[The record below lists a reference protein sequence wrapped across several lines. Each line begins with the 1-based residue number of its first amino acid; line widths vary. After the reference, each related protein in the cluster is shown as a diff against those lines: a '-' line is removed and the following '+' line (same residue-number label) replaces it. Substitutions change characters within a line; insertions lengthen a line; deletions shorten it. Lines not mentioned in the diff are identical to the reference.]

1 MRPKRKKFKL
11 SVYNFEKRKC
21 EIVYVITRYP
31 RAVSS
36 YLNASCYSQIFE
48 TPNHVTFL
56 RY

>member
-1 MRPKRKKFKL
+1 MRPKRKTFKL

-31 RAVSS
+31 RAVAS
-36 YLNASCYSQIFE
+36 YLGASCYSQIYE